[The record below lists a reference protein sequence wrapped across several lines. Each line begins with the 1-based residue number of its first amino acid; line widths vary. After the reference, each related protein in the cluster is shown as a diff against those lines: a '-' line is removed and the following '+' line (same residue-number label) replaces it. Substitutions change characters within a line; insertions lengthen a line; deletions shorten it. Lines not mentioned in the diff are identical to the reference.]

1 MDAITIFNVFIQL
14 FAAMM
19 VTTFS
24 AITLEAP
31 RQILFK
37 IWPVGV
43 VSYATFL
50 LFNYLGVSEFL
61 ATFYACFIAS
71 IMAQFF
77 ARNYLAP
84 VTMFYIPTFF
94 IYVPGSAIYQTAFH
108 FINGNPSEAA
118 NFLVRTMMTAGAIA
132 LGVFMS
138 DSIFEIY
145 FSTKA
150 KLKDRRKELIE
161 ANNEQ

>member
-1 MDAITIFNVFIQL
+1 MDLNTIFNVTVQL
-14 FAAMM
+14 LAAIA

-37 IWPVGV
+37 IWPIGAT
-43 VSYATFL
+43 SYATY
-50 LFNYLGVSEFL
+50 LFFMHVGVSESL

-77 ARNYLAP
+77 SRHYRAP

-108 FINGNPSEAA
+108 FINGNSVEAA
-118 NFLVRTMMTAGAIA
+118 NFLVRTVMTAGAIA

-145 FSTKA
+145 FSTQA
-150 KLKDRRKELIE
+150 KLRARRK
-161 ANNEQ
+161 

>member
-1 MDAITIFNVFIQL
+1 MDVKVIIDIIVQL
-14 FAAMM
+14 FAAFM

-31 RQILFK
+31 RQVLFK
-37 IWPVGV
+37 IWPIGV
-43 VSYATFL
+43 TSYATY
-50 LFNYLGVSEFL
+50 LFFTHIGVSEFL
-61 ATFYACFIAS
+61 STFYACFIAS
-71 IMAQFF
+71 IMSQFF
-77 ARNYLAP
+77 SRHFKAP

-108 FINGNPSEAA
+108 FINGDFSMAGNY
-118 NFLVRTMMTAGAIA
+118 LVRTVMTAGAIA

-145 FSTKA
+145 FSTRNS
-150 KLKDRRKELIE
+150 LRERREESIK
-161 ANNEQ
+161 